1 MDPVGSLVPGHQIAY
16 SAFPTIDAHMPQST
30 YREPARGS
38 IARRHFTRA
47 FALLAMCLAG
57 ATVPAQERSIVMA
70 STTSTE
76 QSGLFAH
83 LLPAFKKASN
93 IDVKVVAVGTGQ
105 ALDMGRRGDADVLF
119 VHDQQAEEKFVAEG
133 FGLKRSPVMYNDFV
147 IVGPKADPVGVKGKD
162 VAAALAKLAASNAP
176 FISRADK
183 SGTHA
188 AELRYWKAAGI
199 DNPVGKVGGYKE
211 CGCGMGPALNIG
223 SSSDAYVLTDR
234 GTWLS
239 FKNRGN
245 LAVLVEGDKRL
256 FNQYGVI
263 VVNPARHP
271 HVKKDLAQAFAD
283 WVLSANG
290 QETIA
295 AYRIGGEQLFFP
307 NANERN

>member
-1 MDPVGSLVPGHQIAY
+1 MNPI
-16 SAFPTIDAHMPQST
+16 ST
-30 YREPARGS
+30 
-38 IARRHFTRA
+38 ARRRLSG
-47 FALLAMCLAG
+47 ALALAALCLASV
-57 ATVPAQERSIVMA
+57 AAAAQERSIVMA

-93 IDVKVVAVGTGQ
+93 IDIKVVAVGTGQ

-119 VHDQQAEEKFVAEG
+119 VHDQPAEEKFVAEG
-133 FGLKRSPVMYNDFV
+133 FGIKRSPVMYNDFV

-162 VAAALAKLAASNAP
+162 VAAALGKLASSSAS

-199 DNPVGKVGGYKE
+199 DNPVGKVSGYKE

-234 GTWLS
+234 GTWLN

-245 LAVLVEGDKRL
+245 LVVLVEGDKRL

-263 VVNPARHP
+263 VVNPAKHP

-283 WVLSANG
+283 WVLSVHG
-290 QETIA
+290 QDTIA
-295 AYRIGGEQLFFP
+295 AYKVNGEQLFFP
-307 NANERN
+307 NANEKN